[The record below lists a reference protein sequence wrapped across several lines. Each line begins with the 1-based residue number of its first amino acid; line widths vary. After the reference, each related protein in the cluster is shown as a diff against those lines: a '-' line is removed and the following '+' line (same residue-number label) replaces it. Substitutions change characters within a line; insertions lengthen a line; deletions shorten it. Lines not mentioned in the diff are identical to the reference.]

1 MKTKFLRITA
11 LHLMVIMLIFSLFGC
26 TNQPI
31 LSHNLP
37 EYSGLPYTYVNG
49 NIPFFTEEELAFL
62 NFEYYS
68 YLDTLGRCGVAFAYL
83 GPETMPTE
91 ERESIASISPSG
103 WEYWGVSNNN
113 SYDFIEDNYVYNR
126 CHLIGFQL
134 AGENDNDLN
143 LITGTRYMNIEGML
157 PFENLVAD
165 YIRESGNH
173 VLYRVTP
180 VFDGF
185 NLVADGVLM
194 EAFSVED
201 SGEGICFCIF
211 AYNVQ
216 PGVWIDYFTGVNI
229 PAELMN

>member
-1 MKTKFLRITA
+1 MENKFTQKA
-11 LHLMVIMLIFSLFGC
+11 QNALIFAVNHAQDHGHSYIGSEHL
-26 TNQPI
+26 
-31 LSHNLP
+31 LL
-37 EYSGLPYTYVNG
+37 GL
-49 NIPFFTEEELAFL
+49 
-62 NFEYYS
+62 
-68 YLDTLGRCGVAFAYL
+68 
-83 GPETMPTE
+83 ME

-134 AGENDNDLN
+134 AGENDNELN

>member
-1 MKTKFLRITA
+1 MKTKFLRITT
-11 LHLMVIMLIFSLFGC
+11 LHLTVIMLIFSLFGC

-31 LSHNLP
+31 LSNSMP
-37 EYSGLPYTYVNG
+37 EYSGVAYTCVNG
-49 NIPFFTEEELAFL
+49 NIPFFTDEELTL
-62 NFEYYS
+62 QNFEYYS
-68 YLDTLGRCGVAFAYL
+68 FLDALGRCGVAFACL

-134 AGENDNDLN
+134 AGENDNELN

-165 YIRESGNH
+165 YIRES
-173 VLYRVTP
+173 RVTP
-180 VFDGF
+180 IFDCF